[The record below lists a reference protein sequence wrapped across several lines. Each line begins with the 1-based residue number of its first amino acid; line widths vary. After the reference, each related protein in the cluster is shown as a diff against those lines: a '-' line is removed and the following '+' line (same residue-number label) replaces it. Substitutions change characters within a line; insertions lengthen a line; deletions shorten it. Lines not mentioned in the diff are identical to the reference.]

1 MKSLALALCSLA
13 LLSACGE
20 RGGTTS
26 QTGEKPAADA
36 AQVNADIAAAHD
48 AAGAQFDAA
57 KRSRDDAAA
66 SQGGAQRMDQY
77 KRGVL
82 SLISGSY
89 SGDCT
94 AKGGATARGAIVIG
108 ADGAVDA
115 PGMKPHHLL
124 APDSKL
130 MLSTE
135 AVMGRPEKI
144 VFAAGDDK
152 AGWSLSSNGKGRG
165 STIFSDGDDAIK
177 CENEG
182 TPTPGK
188 AAALYPSLSRFFK
201 AAATSMQ
208 CTDGTS
214 GARRYQVS
222 PSSNGV
228 TIGDDTF
235 SLTQANAGE
244 VVMLDP
250 GEGSLHYSYK
260 VIDGDTLAI
269 AIDRRG
275 AITLFTA
282 MGPSK
287 KVYSCSADQGEG

>member
-1 MKSLALALCSLA
+1 MKRLAFAVCTLA

-26 QTGEKPAADA
+26 QTGEKPAADT
-36 AQVNADIAAAHD
+36 AQVHADQAAAHEAAAAEID
-48 AAGAQFDAA
+48 EAKRARDEAAAEKGAGA
-57 KRSRDDAAA
+57 
-66 SQGGAQRMDQY
+66 RMAQY
-77 KRGVL
+77 KRSVL
-82 SLISGSY
+82 PLIAGSY

-94 AKGGATARGAIVIG
+94 DRSGATSRAAIVVG

-124 APDSKL
+124 APGSKL

-144 VFAAGDDK
+144 VFVAGDDK
-152 AGWSLSSNGKGRG
+152 AGWSVSSNGKGRG
-165 STIFSDGDDAIK
+165 STIFTDGDGAFK

-188 AAALYPSLSRFFK
+188 AAALYPALAPFFM
-201 AAATSMQ
+201 AAARTMH

-214 GARRYQVS
+214 PARSYKVTPSGA
-222 PSSNGV
+222 GV

-244 VVMLDP
+244 MIMLDP
-250 GEGSLHYSYK
+250 AEASMHYSYK

-269 AIDRRG
+269 GIDRRG
-275 AITLFTA
+275 AINHFTA
-282 MGPSK
+282 IGRSRK
-287 KVYSCSADQGEG
+287 IYSCSVDQG